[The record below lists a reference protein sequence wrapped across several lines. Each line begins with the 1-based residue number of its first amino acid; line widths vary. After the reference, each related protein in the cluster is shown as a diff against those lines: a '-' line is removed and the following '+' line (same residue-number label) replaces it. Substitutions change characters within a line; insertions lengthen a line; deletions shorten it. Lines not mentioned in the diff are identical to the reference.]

1 MHENPR
7 ATEEEQELAQTE
19 RLDEEEKMRGGNASP
34 EDADEEED
42 EE

>member
-34 EDADEEED
+34 ARDDNDED